1 MRKSQV
7 VAASAAVL
15 VAAGSVV
22 AFSGHGA
29 VDVGVA
35 RLGRSPRTTIGP
47 SVQAAAGAS
56 SASFGVA
63 ADTAGAA
70 VSSGPAIAP
79 AEARVVKTA
88 SLELSV
94 RTNALVT
101 QATSEAN
108 HIAEA
113 SGGFVAS
120 SDSSKGKSR
129 QTTLTLRVPA
139 ASYDDALRGLRRLGK
154 VTDESLGGKDVTGT
168 LVDLDA
174 RLRSLRAQEE
184 AYNALLAKARTVG
197 ETLQVAQAASE
208 VRIQI
213 EQLAA
218 QQQQLADQ
226 ADFATI
232 KLHIAGPNVALDSS
246 APRSDPL
253 LVASVKDA
261 VAGTLAVFGGVI
273 VVVGY
278 VLPLGALAALGYGVW
293 RVVNRKRDTEVAVA
307 S

>member
-1 MRKSQV
+1 MRKSHV
-7 VAASAAVL
+7 VAAGAAVL

-35 RLGRSPRTTIGP
+35 RIGRSPRTTIGAQ
-47 SVQAAAGAS
+47 SLQSAAGAS
-56 SASFGVA
+56 SASFGS
-63 ADTAGAA
+63 ADMAGAA
-70 VSSGPAIAP
+70 VASAPPIAP

-113 SGGFVAS
+113 SGGYVAS

-139 ASYDDALRGLRRLGK
+139 AAYDDALRGLRRLGK

-174 RLRSLRAQEE
+174 RLRSLRAQED

-208 VRIQI
+208 VRMQI

-232 KLHIAGPNVALDSS
+232 KVHIAGPNVALDT

-278 VLPLGALAALGYGVW
+278 ALPLGALAALGYGAW
-293 RVVNRKRDTEVAVA
+293 RAVNRKRTTEVAVA